1 MFRARNAV
9 RSGGRVRKDHRS
21 ECVIN
26 RTVEMFGD
34 KWSLLVIRDIIFVNR
49 RHFRELLTKS
59 LEGIASNI
67 LADRLQR
74 LIEQGIIVKSDD
86 ASHKQK
92 VIYSLTEKGIGLL
105 PLLMEMVVWGHK
117 YLPDSRLRGLA
128 RVLEEGG
135 PKLWAEFMA
144 ELRETHLRAPN
155 AKRTTWRPTKSTRIS
170 AMQKLQAAYEPAL
183 AKTPAAARPR

>member
-1 MFRARNAV
+1 M
-9 RSGGRVRKDHRS
+9 RKDHRS

-49 RHFRELLTKS
+49 RHFRELLTQS

-105 PLLMEMVVWGHK
+105 PLLMEMAVWGHK
-117 YLPDSRLRGLA
+117 YLPDSGLRGLA
-128 RVLEEGG
+128 KILEEGG

-144 ELRETHLRAPN
+144 ELRETHLGAPN
-155 AKRTTWRPTKSTRIS
+155 EKRTTRRPTKSVGTS
-170 AMQKLQAAYEPAL
+170 AMRRLQVAYEPAL
-183 AKTPAAARPR
+183 AKIPAAARSRRARRDSR

>member
-1 MFRARNAV
+1 
-9 RSGGRVRKDHRS
+9 VRKDPRS
-21 ECVIN
+21 GCVIN
-26 RTVEMFGD
+26 RMVEMFGD

-59 LEGIASNI
+59 IEGIASNM

-74 LIEQGIIVKSDD
+74 LTEEGIIVKSDD

-117 YLPDSRLRGLA
+117 YLPDSSLRGLA

-135 PKLWAEFMA
+135 PKLWTEFMA
-144 ELRETHLRAPN
+144 ELRETHLRTPN
-155 AKRTTWRPTKSTRIS
+155 AKRATRRPTKSRGTS
-170 AMQKLQAAYEPAL
+170 AMRKLQAAYEPAL
-183 AKTPAAARPR
+183 AKRRVSQS

>member
-1 MFRARNAV
+1 M
-9 RSGGRVRKDHRS
+9 DHRS

-26 RTVEMFGD
+26 QTVELFGD

-59 LEGIASNI
+59 MEGIASNI
-67 LADRLQR
+67 LADRLHR

-105 PLLMEMVVWGHK
+105 PLLMEMAVWGHK
-117 YLPDSRLRGLA
+117 YLPDSTLTGLA
-128 RVLEEGG
+128 KVLEEGG
-135 PKLWAEFMA
+135 PELWEEFMA
-144 ELRETHLRAPN
+144 ELSETHLGASN
-155 AKRTTWRPTKSTRIS
+155 ASKTVRRPTQSRRIS
-170 AMQKLQAAYEPAL
+170 AMQKLRVAYEPAQ
-183 AKTPAAARPR
+183 AKRKQ